1 MCGQGWVVQHLCSPV
16 VTKAVFCLCRLMII
30 SKLVVWHYYCSIK
43 YSFIC
48 TYENALWMRCTRLG
62 LKRCDW
68 YHYLPL
74 VFLWSRP
81 WAPHCQYGPNLLT
94 AVFLRSVSCCRVVPL
109 CQLMFYRTGPSL
121 QEAVPPS
128 PPDLRRLSDPPLEF
142 VVLCPRD
149 LDLCPFP
156 VHDVVLPL
164 AVIRDWF

>member
-1 MCGQGWVVQHLCSPV
+1 MCGQGWAVQHLCSPV

-30 SKLVVWHYYCSIK
+30 SKLVVWHYYYSIK
-43 YSFIC
+43 YSLIC
-48 TYENALWMRCTRLG
+48 TYENALWMRCYKVGFKEVRLVSLSSSG
-62 LKRCDW
+62 
-68 YHYLPL
+68 LPL
-74 VFLWSRP
+74 VSSMGSSLPVQTKSVNCSLP
-81 WAPHCQYGPNLLT
+81 QKHQLLPCR
-94 AVFLRSVSCCRVVPL
+94 AVVSADVLQDR
-109 CQLMFYRTGPSL
+109 QSL